1 MEAASRTCWPV
12 STRGRNTCPP
22 AEPWRVDAPLGC
34 HDAGR
39 SNRICR
45 RRRAH
50 ALVALLA
57 GRGTGAESAP
67 ARGCARM
74 WKRPH
79 LFGGRALARSLAGR
93 HAGKT
98 ASTGSAYAR
107 FESGRLRTLPLA
119 KLFAAI
125 SMDGRRRDGH
135 VGRTSATKKT
145 TAGSCDREGRVVR
158 IFTHKSYQFGNC

>member
-1 MEAASRTCWPV
+1 MRLLGATTQGEATV
-12 STRGRNTCPP
+12 SAGSAVHTR
-22 AEPWRVDAPLGC
+22 LFM
-34 HDAGR
+34 
-39 SNRICR
+39 
-45 RRRAH
+45 
-50 ALVALLA
+50 LA

-67 ARGCARM
+67 ARGRARM

-125 SMDGRRRDGH
+125 SMDGWRRDGH

-158 IFTHKSYQFGNC
+158 IFTHTIISIWQLLKDGKVE